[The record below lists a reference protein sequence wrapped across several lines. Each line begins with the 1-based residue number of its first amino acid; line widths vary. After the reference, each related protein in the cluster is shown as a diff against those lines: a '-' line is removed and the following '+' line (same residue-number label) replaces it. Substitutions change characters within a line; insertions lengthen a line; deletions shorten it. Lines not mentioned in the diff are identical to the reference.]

1 MIPVISF
8 IARPNHGKTT
18 LLEKLLAEL
27 ARRNIKAGVIKHHV
41 HEFEFDKKGKDT
53 WRHKQAGAH
62 TVILSSPAGIGLV
75 RDVVADKDVDELVN
89 LYFSEMDIVLTEGYK
104 WENYPKIEVFR
115 AARGG
120 TPLDGRNATWAA
132 FVSDADL
139 ETDLPRF
146 GLDDISPLADFLLAQ
161 FPRTPG
167 LSLIA
172 DNGPVLLSD
181 EKQEQLATYIRTL
194 VEEGQDTPRSISLK
208 IRYDR

>member
-27 ARRNIKAGVIKHHV
+27 AHRNIKVGVIKHHV

-75 RDVVADKDVDELVN
+75 RDVGADKAIDELVD
-89 LYFSEMDIVLTEGYK
+89 LYFSEMDLVLTEGYK
-104 WENYPKIEVFR
+104 WEGYPKIEVFR
-115 AARGG
+115 KARGG
-120 TPLDGRNATWAA
+120 APLDGRNDTWCA
-132 FVSDADL
+132 FVSDANL
-139 ETDLPRF
+139 TTDLPCF
-146 GLDDISPLADFLLAQ
+146 GLDDIAELADFLQ
-161 FPRTPG
+161 KTFPRKPA
-167 LSLIA
+167 LSLLA
-172 DNGPVLLSD
+172 DGRPILLGA
-181 EKQEQLATYIRTL
+181 EKEQQLQTYL
-194 VEEGQDTPRSISLK
+194 HQLLEEENKAPNYLSLK

>member
-75 RDVVADKDVDELVN
+75 RDVASDKDVDELVN

-104 WENYPKIEVFR
+104 WEHYPKIEVFR

-120 TPLDGRNATWAA
+120 TPLDGCNATWAA

-139 ETDLPRF
+139 QTDLPRF
-146 GLDDISPLADFLLAQ
+146 GLDDISQLADFLLEQ

-172 DNGPVLLSD
+172 DGKPVLLSD
-181 EKQEQLATYIRTL
+181 EKQDQLTAYIRTL
-194 VEEGQDTPRSISLK
+194 VEEEQDTPRSISLK

>member
-27 ARRNIKAGVIKHHV
+27 THRNIKAGVIKHHV

-75 RDVVADKDVDELVN
+75 RDVASDKDVDELVN

-104 WENYPKIEVFR
+104 WEQYPKIEVFR

-146 GLDDISPLADFLLAQ
+146 GLDDISPLADFLLTQ

-167 LSLIA
+167 LSLLA
-172 DNGPVLLSD
+172 DGKPVLLSD

-194 VEEGQDTPRSISLK
+194 VEEEQDTPRSISLK

>member
-75 RDVVADKDVDELVN
+75 RDVASDKDVDELVN

-104 WENYPKIEVFR
+104 WEQYPKIEVFR

-146 GLDDISPLADFLLAQ
+146 GLDDISPLADFLLTQ

-167 LSLIA
+167 LSLLA
-172 DNGPVLLSD
+172 DGKPVLLSD

-194 VEEGQDTPRSISLK
+194 VEEEQDTPRSISLK

>member
-1 MIPVISF
+1 M
-8 IARPNHGKTT
+8 ARPNHGKTT

-104 WENYPKIEVFR
+104 WEDYPKIEVFR

-120 TPLDGRNATWAA
+120 IPLDGRNATWAA
-132 FVSDADL
+132 FVSDTDL

-146 GLDDISPLADFLLAQ
+146 GLDDISPLADFLLAL

-172 DNGPVLLSD
+172 DNRPVLLSD
-181 EKQEQLATYIRTL
+181 EKQEQLAAYIRTL